1 MYPLVQDKGQAL
13 ELDLAEPL
21 PYAGDARRL
30 EQVLVNLLANAHR
43 HTPSGTRIR
52 LAGRVAAGEVRLT
65 VSDDGGGIPIEEQEA
80 IFRRFHRLDTA
91 GDGSGLGLAIA
102 RRIVALHGGRLWVE
116 SAPGQGAH
124 FHLALPYQAGEG
136 GHDHEGADRR

>member
-80 IFRRFHRLDTA
+80 IFRRFHRLDTT

-102 RRIVALHGGRLWVE
+102 LRIVELHGGQLAVE
-116 SAPGQGAH
+116 SAPGAGTR
-124 FHLALPYQAGEG
+124 FHITLPVTAAGG
-136 GHDHEGADRR
+136 TP